1 MNEKIKLANLN
12 SRLIF
17 SIFSVVLFSIL
28 ILHTKFYIHHFFS
41 IVIFIVCLII
51 LSVIDIKT
59 LIDNGS
65 IAESSIFLLILI
77 INEILYSLSNI
88 IAKILFL

>member
-1 MNEKIKLANLN
+1 MKLKKVIKIVIILNTYIIGNEGIKLANLN

-41 IVIFIVCLII
+41 IVIDII
-51 LSVIDIKT
+51 C
-59 LIDNGS
+59 DNFS
-65 IAESSIFLLILI
+65 C
-77 INEILYSLSNI
+77 YRY
-88 IAKILFL
+88 